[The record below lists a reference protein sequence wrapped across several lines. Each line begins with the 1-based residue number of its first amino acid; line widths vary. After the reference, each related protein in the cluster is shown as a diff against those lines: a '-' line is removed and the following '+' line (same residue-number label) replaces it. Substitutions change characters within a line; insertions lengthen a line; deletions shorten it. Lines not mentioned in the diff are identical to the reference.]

1 VLNLQWDPTFKPGDI
16 LTAIGFLLT
25 AVSVLFAG
33 FTLRRTIKV
42 QRGDFLLKLTE
53 RYFQDKALQDLY
65 LKIDW
70 GKSTFDP
77 RNLGNDPEERLLDRL
92 LYLFDEIGQLLR
104 LGVLD
109 KRQAS
114 IFAFQASRVFRNEK
128 IREYLRILDSDYRGE
143 GLEVAHGDARYLVRE
158 LTGRDI

>member
-1 VLNLQWDPTFKPGDI
+1 VINLQWDPTFKLADI
-16 LTAIGFLLT
+16 LTGIGFLLT

-53 RYFQDKALQDLY
+53 RYFQDHAVRDLY

-70 GKSTFDP
+70 GKWTFDS
-77 RNLGNDPEERLLDRL
+77 RKLGNDPEEHLLDRL

-109 KRQAS
+109 KRQAA
-114 IFAFQASRVFRNEK
+114 IFAFQASRVFRNEG
-128 IREYLRILDSDYRGE
+128 IQEYLRLLDSDYREE
-143 GLEVAHGDARYLVRE
+143 GLGVAHSDARYLVKE
-158 LTGRDI
+158 LTGRVI

>member
-1 VLNLQWDPTFKPGDI
+1 VNYLKWDPTVKLGDV
-16 LTAIGFLLT
+16 LTGIGFLVT
-25 AVSVLFAG
+25 ALSVLFAG
-33 FTLRRTIKV
+33 LTLRRTIKV

-53 RYFQDKALQDLY
+53 RYFQDAEVRALY

-70 GKSTFDP
+70 NQWTFD
-77 RNLGNDPEERLLDRL
+77 RRKLGNDPEEHLLDRL

-109 KRQAS
+109 KRQAAV
-114 IFAFQASRVFRNEK
+114 FAFQASRVFRNK
-128 IREYLRILDSDYRGE
+128 DIQEYLRLLDSDYGKE
-143 GLEVAHGDARYLVRE
+143 GLGIAHCDARYLVRE